1 MPEAVIV
8 ATARTPMGRYG
19 GQLKDVRPDD
29 LAAIV
34 LKEACERAHVM
45 PEEVEDVILGCANQA
60 GEDNRN
66 VARMALLLAGFPVEV
81 PGQTVNRLCGSGMQ
95 ATIAAAR
102 EIQSGAADIMVAGGV
117 ESMTRAP
124 WVMPKPDGGF
134 LRGSQTAY
142 DTALGWRLVNP
153 KMATMY
159 GTLQMGET
167 AERVA
172 QKYEVSRE
180 EQDAF
185 ALRSH
190 QRAVAA
196 RRSGRLAEE
205 IVPVSIAQRKGEPLV
220 VSDDEGPRPDST
232 LESLAKLKPAF
243 AENGSVTAGN
253 ASPLN
258 DGATALVL
266 MSNTKARERGLQPL
280 ARLVAAAPAGVHPDY
295 MGIGPVPS
303 SLKALEKAGLHP
315 GDMAVVELNE
325 AFASQSLACIRLLGL
340 DEERV
345 NVNGGAIALGG
356 VRPRHDV
363 HRRRAGHRFDLAENL
378 SERDPDAVRS
388 MFDRIAG
395 RYDTVNTVLSAG
407 TDAGWR
413 RQAARETGLR
423 PGGSALDVACGSGK
437 LAAELAK
444 LAGGGRVVGIDFSP
458 QMLAI
463 ARREHPQIEFIEGDA
478 LNLPF
483 DDASFDASTIAF
495 GLRNLADPL
504 RGLREMRRVT
514 RGHVVVLEFVRP
526 PKGVVGAAYRTYL
539 RALLPVIGGLV
550 SGQPSAYRYLSDT
563 VDTYRTPEELT
574 AMARAAG
581 WSDARFHSLAM
592 GTVGIVTGT

>member
-1 MPEAVIV
+1 MQLRDAVVV
-8 ATARTPMGRYG
+8 AMARTPMGKYG
-19 GQLKDVRPDD
+19 GQLKDIRPDD

-34 LKEACERAHVM
+34 LKEACERAHLK
-45 PEEVEDVILGCANQA
+45 PAEIDDVILGCANVA

-102 EIQSGAADIMVAGGV
+102 EIQTGGADVVIAGGV
-117 ESMTRAP
+117 EGMTRAP
-124 WVMPKPDGGF
+124 WVMAKPDGPF
-134 LRGSQTAY
+134 PRGPQTAY
-142 DTALGWRLVNP
+142 DIALGWRLVNP
-153 KMATMY
+153 KMAAMY

-340 DEERV
+340 DEDRV
-345 NVNGGAIALGG
+345 NVNGGAIALGHPLG
-356 VRPRHDV
+356 SSGARLV
-363 HRRRAGHRFDLAENL
+363 
-378 SERDPDAVRS
+378 
-388 MFDRIAG
+388 
-395 RYDTVNTVLSAG
+395 G
-407 TDAGWR
+407 T
-413 RQAARETGLR
+413 L
-423 PGGSALDVACGSGK
+423 V
-437 LAAELAK
+437 
-444 LAGGGRVVGIDFSP
+444 
-458 QMLAI
+458 
-463 ARREHPQIEFIEGDA
+463 
-478 LNLPF
+478 
-483 DDASFDASTIAF
+483 
-495 GLRNLADPL
+495 
-504 RGLREMRRVT
+504 REMEHRDAEYGLAT
-514 RGHVVVLEFVRP
+514 MCI
-526 PKGVVGAAYRTYL
+526 GV
-539 RALLPVIGGLV
+539 
-550 SGQPSAYRYLSDT
+550 GQ
-563 VDTYRTPEELT
+563 
-574 AMARAAG
+574 
-581 WSDARFHSLAM
+581 
-592 GTVGIVTGT
+592 GIASIWQRI